1 MWEPGINYAGIENG
15 SSELVMAVLSEDLI
29 GAALGAQ
36 RVGVGGGSAEPVGM
50 ALCMDFEREVLSNT
64 CIRLSGSWGKGG
76 QFSSVG
82 LEVSGNE
89 RGGRD
94 QWESKETGRG
104 YDMK

>member
-36 RVGVGGGSAEPVGM
+36 RVGPVGM
-50 ALCMDFEREVLSNT
+50 ALWYLRGELIGAALNSES
-64 CIRLSGSWGKGG
+64 
-76 QFSSVG
+76 FSSVG

-104 YDMK
+104 GSSLLYDRYDMK